1 METFNDE
8 GAYENEEGGAHHKN
22 ATKQKRKKNRFAERN
37 SNIESGTHKHPPA
50 DGAVHCASVG
60 PLAGGLVGGARDIVL

>member
-1 METFNDE
+1 MREFTKMKRVE
-8 GAYENEEGGAHHKN
+8 HITKTLQSGKN
-22 ATKQKRKKNRFAERN
+22 YRFAEHN

>member
-1 METFNDE
+1 MREF
-8 GAYENEEGGAHHKN
+8 
-22 ATKQKRKKNRFAERN
+22 TKMKRVEHITKTLQNSKNRFAERN

-50 DGAVHCASVG
+50 DGAVHSASVG